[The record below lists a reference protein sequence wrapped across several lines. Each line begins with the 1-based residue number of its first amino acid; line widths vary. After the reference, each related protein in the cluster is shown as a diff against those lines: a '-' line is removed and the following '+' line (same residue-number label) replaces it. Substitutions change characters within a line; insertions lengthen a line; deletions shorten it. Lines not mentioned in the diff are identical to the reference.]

1 MGLTNLPAVAAFALA
16 AAITPGPNNVLV
28 MASGANFGFRRT
40 IPHVLG
46 TSIGIAMMIIL
57 IGIGLTIV
65 YDLLPVLHT
74 GLKLVAFA
82 YLLFLAWKIANTAP
96 PESGSSNSRPF
107 TLVQAAAFQWVNPK
121 VWAMGLSVVTLYA
134 PERSFLSVALI
145 AMIFALVGIPANS
158 LWAGTGTVLRKWL
171 SNGKQIR
178 MFNVAMAILL
188 VASLYPII
196 MR

>member
-1 MGLTNLPAVAAFALA
+1 MELTNLPAVAAFALA

-46 TSIGIAMMIIL
+46 TSIGIAMMITL

-74 GLKLVAFA
+74 GLKIVAFV
-82 YLLFLAWKIANTAP
+82 YLLFLAWKIANAAP
-96 PESGSSNSRPF
+96 PESGSSSGRPF

-145 AMIFALVGIPANS
+145 AMIFALIGIPANS

-171 SNGKQIR
+171 PDGKQLR